1 MTDDASYRIHHLAPR
16 LYQIVLTPPI
26 EGFDHFI
33 AAWLVKGSDAVFLV
47 DVGPAVTVTQLTD
60 ALGKLGVDR
69 LDYICLTHIHI
80 DHAGG
85 IGHLTRQFAETPVI
99 CHPKGVAHIVDPER
113 LWQGT
118 VKTLGDTAH
127 AYGRMLPVAPS
138 SIATESDL
146 AAAPFQ
152 LLDTPGHSPHHYA
165 IAAADCLFVGEAGG
179 VCLPLASGEPYLRPA
194 TPPRFFLETSLA
206 SIDRITAAAPETICY
221 GHFGLQN
228 DGLRMLARHRDQLL
242 FWEKTLGQ
250 ALNEGNS
257 DVKNDYEG
265 LVDLMLCKDP
275 NLKGF
280 EQLTPE
286 VRERER
292 GFLMNS
298 VKGFVGYLAHCREN
312 RDA

>member
-1 MTDDASYRIHHLAPR
+1 MTVDGSYRIHHLAPR
-16 LYQIVLTPPI
+16 LYQIVLAPPI
-26 EGFDHFI
+26 EGFDNFI
-33 AAWLVKGSDAVFLV
+33 AAWLVKGPDAVYLV
-47 DVGPAVTVTQLTD
+47 DVGPAVTVTQLSG
-60 ALGKLGVDR
+60 ALDNLGVAH

-80 DHAGG
+80 DHAGA
-85 IGHLTRQFAETPVI
+85 IGHLARRFAETPVI
-99 CHPKGVAHIVDPER
+99 CHPKGAAHIVDPER

-118 VKTLGDTAH
+118 LKMLGDTAR

-165 IAAADCLFVGEAGG
+165 IAAADCLFAGEAGG
-179 VCLPLASGEPYLRPA
+179 VCLPLASTEPYLRPA

-206 SIDRITAAAPETICY
+206 SIDRIMAASPQTICY

-228 DGLRMLARHRDQLL
+228 DGMRMLARHRDQLL
-242 FWEKTLGQ
+242 FWKKTLGS

-257 DVKNDYEG
+257 DLQQDYEG
-265 LVDLMLCKDP
+265 LVDLMLYKDP

-280 EQLTPE
+280 KQLPPE
-286 VRERER
+286 VRGRER
-292 GFLMNS
+292 GFLLNS
-298 VKGFVGYLAHCREN
+298 VKGFVGYLAHCREKQ
-312 RDA
+312 DA